1 MVLWAALL
9 VLHGAGCVGSMPGA
23 SMVPENITVMF
34 LSPTTIKVSWAT
46 SSDVMADKFDV
57 MYKPTDASYRVVTV
71 VAGNSR
77 SVALDDLKADTQ
89 YQLTVTAVRS
99 GRKFRSR
106 AIVFRTLGFKQ
117 ETTTIVQKPSD
128 EILPISITTQTTTE
142 IPRTSPQ
149 KEGSMATPVT
159 EGGLQTEEIIGGPPD
174 DDMHTPPYIQVRGV
188 EVGIVLLV
196 LVVWAGAIALFFNR
210 WGKIRMLLPY
220 QPDYKEQLKV
230 PGPPVGSG
238 CSQGHGTSQ
247 ACPQHLHWSTHQR
260 FDMDPWIGRSRP
272 RVNSAIFISSGVRDS
287 EFVQH
292 QPFHSE
298 MGRRTRSAENIP
310 MSGMRE
316 GLPILSVS
324 APPPQEN
331 NQNIQCDE
339 TL

>member
-46 SSDVMADKFDV
+46 TSDVMADKFDV

-89 YQLTVTAVRS
+89 YQLTVTAVRA

-106 AIVFRTLGFKQ
+106 AIVFRTL
-117 ETTTIVQKPSD
+117 
-128 EILPISITTQTTTE
+128 E

-292 QPFHSE
+292 QPFRSE

>member
-9 VLHGAGCVGSMPGA
+9 VLHGAGYVGSMPGA

-46 SSDVMADKFDV
+46 TSDVMADKFDV

-247 ACPQHLHWSTHQR
+247 ACPQGCCVLDHCFNYPRPQPPRDCGCRFALLHRADT
-260 FDMDPWIGRSRP
+260 
-272 RVNSAIFISSGVRDS
+272 
-287 EFVQH
+287 
-292 QPFHSE
+292 
-298 MGRRTRSAENIP
+298 
-310 MSGMRE
+310 
-316 GLPILSVS
+316 
-324 APPPQEN
+324 
-331 NQNIQCDE
+331 
-339 TL
+339 